1 MAVMQRDVGA
11 WLGVTWFFSEAVEVR
26 SVSRDCSGPSFVLGN
41 SLLAALPPLFGKYEV
56 SFAVPLFFIQCDR
69 A

>member
-1 MAVMQRDVGA
+1 MMWG
-11 WLGVTWFFSEAVEVR
+11 LGWESLGFSARLLR
-26 SVSRDCSGPSFVLGN
+26 SGQFHACSGPSFVLGN